1 MIYTRSHSNNKSYSI
16 RNDNN
21 KSCRLDQKGLDKSV
35 VKSLAFN
42 ENQED
47 NFNFVDVNLD
57 LDLDFYGDTDK
68 YNDKDKDIHTN
79 YSNTKIDFDQLLTSN
94 KKQNK
99 N

>member
-16 RNDNN
+16 RNDYN
-21 KSCRLDQKGLDKSV
+21 KSCRLDQKSDKSV

-42 ENQED
+42 ENYED

-57 LDLDFYGDTDK
+57 LDLYGDTDK
-68 YNDKDKDIHTN
+68 DIDKDKDIHTN

>member
-1 MIYTRSHSNNKSYSI
+1 
-16 RNDNN
+16 
-21 KSCRLDQKGLDKSV
+21 
-35 VKSLAFN
+35 
-42 ENQED
+42 
-47 NFNFVDVNLD
+47 VDVNLD

-68 YNDKDKDIHTN
+68 VKDNDKDIHTN